1 MQWLSDMALFVEV
14 AKTRSFTKAA
24 NNLAMPTST
33 LSRRIS
39 QLEQHLGL
47 RLLNRSTRS
56 LELTEA
62 GQQYYERG
70 QWIVSEAQAAQEDI
84 MRLNKS
90 PSGLIRLSLAVDF
103 GMYYI
108 APLVTAFTQRY
119 PLIRF
124 DLDLSARRADLLSE
138 PVDMAIR
145 MGELADSSLYARLIA
160 HVPLGLYAAPTY
172 LAQYGIPQHPDDLQH
187 HQCIDFKTNDGK
199 SVWHLSQRQQH
210 YEFSVNAAIRL
221 NNMGMAQQLACM
233 GLGICL
239 LGKQVAAPEV
249 QRGQLV
255 PVLSDWQLPLVPAY
269 ALTATRLLP
278 QRLRLWLDFLAEGLG
293 TA

>member
-1 MQWLSDMALFVEV
+1 MQGLSEIVLFVEV

-24 NNLAMPTST
+24 INLGMPVST

-47 RLLNRSTRS
+47 RLFNRSTRR
-56 LELTEA
+56 LELTEV
-62 GQQYYERG
+62 GQHYYERC
-70 QWIVSEAQAAQEDI
+70 QFIVSEAQAAQEDI

-90 PSGLIRLSLAVDF
+90 PSGVIRLSLAVDF
-103 GMYYI
+103 AMFYI
-108 APLVTAFTQRY
+108 APLLAKFRQHY
-119 PLIRF
+119 PLIHF

-145 MGELADSSLYARLIA
+145 MGNLADSSLYARLIA
-160 HVPLGLYAAPTY
+160 HVPLGLYAAPAY
-172 LAQYGIPQHPDDLQH
+172 LAQYSTPQHPDDLH
-187 HQCIDFKTNDGK
+187 RHQCIDFKTNDGK
-199 SVWHLSQRQQH
+199 SVWHLTQRQQH
-210 YEFSVNAAIRL
+210 YEFTVNAAMRL

-239 LGKQVAAPEV
+239 LGKQVAEPEV
-249 QRGQLV
+249 QRGQLI
-255 PVLSDWQLPLVPAY
+255 PVLNEWQLPLVPAY

-278 QRLRLWLDFLAEGLG
+278 QRLRLWLDFLAEGLSS
-293 TA
+293 

>member
-24 NNLAMPTST
+24 ANLTMPTST

-47 RLLNRSTRS
+47 RLFTRSTRS

-62 GQQYYERG
+62 GQQYYERA
-70 QWIVSEAQAAQEDI
+70 QWIVSEAHAAQEDI
-84 MRLNKS
+84 MRLNQS
-90 PSGLIRLSLAVDF
+90 PAGLIRLSLAVDF

-108 APLVTAFTQRY
+108 APLLAEFNQHY
-119 PLIRF
+119 PAIRF
-124 DLDLSARRADLLSE
+124 DLDLSARRADLFSE

-160 HVPLGLYAAPTY
+160 HVSLGLYAAPAY
-172 LAQYGIPQHPDDLQH
+172 LAQYGTPQQPADLQR

-199 SVWHLSQRQQH
+199 SVWALLNKQQT
-210 YEFSVNAAIRL
+210 YAFVLNATIRL

-239 LGKQVAAPEV
+239 LGAQVAAPEV
-249 QRGQLV
+249 QRGRLI
-255 PVLSDWQLPLVPAY
+255 PVLSDWQLHLVPAY

-278 QRLRLWLDFLAEGLG
+278 QRLRLWLDFLAERLG
-293 TA
+293 K